1 MIHADIG
8 ELTRGD
14 RTHKDLLEDSVFFY
28 NHQYIPTRSSSS
40 YGKIK
45 PIPLPKFDSPEWPL
59 PDMSTTESFRA
70 KFRLDFQNAMRPG
83 TSSKLTHLSWFLPI
97 GVFVDIFHVA
107 ENRIQKTKVMWIIKD
122 VDDDLCA
129 SMMDKGW
136 DLKITKAA
144 DVIKTVV
151 HQQSLRFRYHIGRST
166 LYANFVY
173 NRWRMLPNGTWETLD
188 EYEPVVLVII
198 HCQVEDSIQDL
209 EVGLS
214 WTFSAVRQ
222 EILVQLNQLSCI
234 DFRMSIVDDNAVFK
248 VNLRNE
254 KNYTVA
260 NVLPPKKLRLITRD

>member
-1 MIHADIG
+1 
-8 ELTRGD
+8 
-14 RTHKDLLEDSVFFY
+14 
-28 NHQYIPTRSSSS
+28 
-40 YGKIK
+40 
-45 PIPLPKFDSPEWPL
+45 
-59 PDMSTTESFRA
+59 
-70 KFRLDFQNAMRPG
+70 MRPS

-107 ENRIQKTKVMWIIKD
+107 ENRIKKTKVMWIIKD
-122 VDDDLCA
+122 INDDLCA
-129 SMMDKGW
+129 SIMDKGW

-151 HQQSLRFRYHIGRST
+151 HQQSLGFRYHIGRST
-166 LYANFVY
+166 LYTNFVY
-173 NRWRMLPNGTWETLD
+173 NRRKMLPNGTWKALD
-188 EYEPVVLVII
+188 EYESVVSVII

-209 EVGLS
+209 QVGLS

-222 EILVQLNQLSCI
+222 EILVQLNQLSSI